1 MNILPSRGNVSL
13 FDELFRD
20 FTPGFFIKPLHGDP
34 LPSQIKIDVKESE
47 TQFTVH
53 AEIPGVSKEDIHVE
67 VDGPLVTIKAE
78 VRQADSERKDERQL
92 RTERFYGAVSRSFQ
106 LPAEIERNAASA
118 KYENGVL
125 SLTLPKKQGGQG
137 GQRLRIE

>member
-34 LPSQIKIDVKESE
+34 LPSQIKIDVKESA
-47 TQFTVH
+47 THFTVS
-53 AEIPGVSKEDIHVE
+53 ADIPGVNKQDIHVE

-78 VRQADSERKDERQL
+78 VHQTDSDSKDERNL
-92 RTERFYGAVSRSFQ
+92 RMERYYGAVSRSFQ
-106 LPAEIERNAASA
+106 LPAEIDRDAASA

-137 GQRLRIE
+137 GQRLHIE